1 MAQIPTLVPITDL
14 RHDAAAVVA
23 GLGDE
28 PVVVTQRGRAAAV
41 LVSVESYERSERERA
56 LLKALAR
63 GEQEVRQGQGHDLAD
78 VLAEIDALL
87 ADE

>member
-1 MAQIPTLVPITDL
+1 MATIPTLVPITDL
-14 RHDAAAVVA
+14 RHAAAAIVA

-41 LVSVESYERSERERA
+41 LVSVDAYERRERERA
-56 LLKALAR
+56 LLELLAR
-63 GEQEVRQGQGHDLAD
+63 GEQEVRQGQGHDLAE
-78 VLAEIDALL
+78 VLAEADTLL